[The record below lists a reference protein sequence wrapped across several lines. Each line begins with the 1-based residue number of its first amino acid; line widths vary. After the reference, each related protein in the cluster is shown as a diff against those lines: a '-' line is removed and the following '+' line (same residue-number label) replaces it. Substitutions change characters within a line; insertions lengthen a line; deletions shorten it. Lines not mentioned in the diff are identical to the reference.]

1 MSMSSAPSAS
11 EQITQRSKSNLA
23 FALLTLPPHRRRDMI
38 TFYAF
43 CRIIDDI
50 ADEPGI
56 EPDQRQR
63 DLDTWRNGLLHGFTN
78 PDEVQREVAAL
89 IPRHQIDP
97 ALFAEIIDGMQS
109 DLTQTR
115 YQTYPE
121 LLAYCYKVASVV
133 GLISIRIFGCENP
146 ASRDYAINL
155 GYALQLTNI
164 IRDVGEDALNGR
176 IYLPQEDLQS
186 FQVTEAEILNGKP
199 GPQLTKMMQHQS
211 QRAIDFYQLACQNP
225 PTDDR
230 HRLIAARM
238 MGRTYREVL
247 EKVRAQKFSVFG
259 PRIGLSK
266 LRKLT
271 ILATYTLRG
280 LLKIG

>member
-1 MSMSSAPSAS
+1 MSSAPTAS

-23 FALLTLPPHRRRDMI
+23 FALLTLPPERRRDMI

-43 CRIIDDI
+43 CRVIDDI

-56 EPDQRQR
+56 APEQRQL
-63 DLDTWRNGLLHGFTN
+63 DLDLWRHGLLHGFAH
-78 PDEVQREVAAL
+78 PDDLQREVAAL

-97 ALFAEIIDGMQS
+97 RLFAEIIDGMQA

-115 YQTYPE
+115 YGTYEE

-146 ASRDYAINL
+146 ASQDYAINL

-164 IRDVGEDALNGR
+164 IRDVGEDANNGR
-176 IYLPQEDLQS
+176 IYLPQEDLQK
-186 FQVTEAEILNGKP
+186 FGVTEEEILSGAP
-199 GPQLTKMMQHQS
+199 GPNFVPLMEHQY
-211 QRAIDFYQLACQNP
+211 QRDIDFYRLASQQLP
-225 PTDDR
+225 RDDDR

-247 EKVRAQKFSVFG
+247 KKIHAQQFAVFG
-259 PRIGLSK
+259 PRIALSK
-266 LRKLT
+266 LRKIS
-271 ILATYTLRG
+271 ILANYTLRG